1 MTLSKIVINGVKHW
15 RSEREDN
22 FFVFSFFFISFKYYL
37 MFGVIILSDIG
48 ESFLTENY
56 QSHIGIE

>member
-1 MTLSKIVINGVKHW
+1 MPLSKIVINGVKHW
-15 RSEREDN
+15 RSEREDH
-22 FFVFSFFFISFKYYL
+22 FFVFSFFFVSFKYYL